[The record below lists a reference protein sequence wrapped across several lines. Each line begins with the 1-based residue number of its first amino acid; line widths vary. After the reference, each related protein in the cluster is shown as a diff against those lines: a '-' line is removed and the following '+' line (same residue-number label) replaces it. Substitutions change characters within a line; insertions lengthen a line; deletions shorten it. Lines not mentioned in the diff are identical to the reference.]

1 MVRKQV
7 VTFVDD
13 LDGSEAEGTVQ
24 FTLDTNAYEIDLS
37 QANQTKLRE
46 ALSPFLEAGRRKQ
59 SQPLSRAKAA
69 NPRSTQSRQELQ
81 HIRAWAK
88 ENGYPVNERGRIPN
102 GILEAYQSG
111 TPSPTA
117 GAQGKA
123 LKLLSTGS
131 MSSEGPAK
139 ATMLSDSEF
148 TRWAQRVLEE
158 ESELPQDDISAVDFT
173 RLRTDLK
180 AKA

>member
-1 MVRKQV
+1 MARKQV

-13 LDGSEAEGTVQ
+13 LDGSEAEGTVE
-24 FTLDTNAYEIDLS
+24 FALDTNVYEIDLS
-37 QANQTKLRE
+37 ETNQEALRE
-46 ALSPFLEAGRRKQ
+46 ALKPFLEAGRRK
-59 SQPLSRAKAA
+59 RETTAKGKTSTSS
-69 NPRSTQSRQELQ
+69 RSTQSRHELQ
-81 HIRAWAK
+81 QIRAWAK
-88 ENGYPVNERGRIPN
+88 ANGYPVNERGRIPN
-102 GILEAYQSG
+102 SILEAYQSG

-139 ATMLSDSEF
+139 ATMLTDSEF
-148 TRWAQRVLEE
+148 AKWAQRLLEE
-158 ESELPQDDISAVDFT
+158 ESELPQSDIKGLDFT
-173 RLRTDLK
+173 RLQSDLK

>member
-1 MVRKQV
+1 MARKQV

-24 FTLDTNAYEIDLS
+24 FALDSNVYEIDLS
-37 QANQTKLRE
+37 EANQTKLRE
-46 ALSPFLEAGRRKQ
+46 ALSPFLEAGRRK
-59 SQPLSRAKAA
+59 RETTAKGKASTS
-69 NPRSTQSRQELQ
+69 PRSAQSREDLRKV
-81 HIRAWAK
+81 RAWAR
-88 ENGYPVNERGRIPN
+88 ENGYEINERGRIPTH
-102 GILEAYQSG
+102 ILEAYHSG

-117 GAQGKA
+117 GVQGKA

-139 ATMLSDSEF
+139 ATMLTDSEF
-148 TRWAQRVLEE
+148 TKWAQRLLEE
-158 ESELPQDDISAVDFT
+158 ESELPQDDIKGLDFT
-173 RLRTDLK
+173 RLRSDLK

>member
-1 MVRKQV
+1 MARKQV

-37 QANQTKLRE
+37 QANQAKLRE
-46 ALSPFLEAGRRKQ
+46 ALSPFLEAGRRK
-59 SQPLSRAKAA
+59 RETTAKGKPSTS
-69 NPRSTQSRQELQ
+69 PRSTQSRQELQ

-102 GILEAYQSG
+102 SVLEAYQSG

-158 ESELPQDDISAVDFT
+158 ESELPQDDIKGLDFT
-173 RLRTDLK
+173 RLRSDLK